1 MAHTK
6 RFQRQINRQADL
18 SADLSVHGGNGGC
31 SQHMSLKSVQNQQNT
46 ILYLTE
52 TWYIFPRINIFF
64 AFYELSNNPTVI
76 LVAEVLAKL
85 SLDLQENQEIQ

>member
-1 MAHTK
+1 MVNSK
-6 RFQRQINRQADL
+6 RFQRQINRQADS
-18 SADLSVHGGNGGC
+18 SADLSVHGGCN
-31 SQHMSLKSVQNQQNT
+31 QHMSLKSVRNQQIT
-46 ILYLTE
+46 IHYLTE

>member
-1 MAHTK
+1 
-6 RFQRQINRQADL
+6 
-18 SADLSVHGGNGGC
+18 
-31 SQHMSLKSVQNQQNT
+31 MSLNSVQNQQIT
-46 ILYLTE
+46 IHYLTE